1 MIHPVALIQ
10 QSTFI
15 RLKFY
20 SLRERE
26 TIVDINISIEEGQN
40 PVTVLQP
47 IGELTSDKELIAQA
61 QTAYDEG
68 SRDLLLD
75 LSQVRYMS
83 SIGLRAIHEL
93 FLLMKTE
100 ETDESREAMMTG
112 VRAGTF
118 TSPHLKLYKPNPDVM
133 SVLKTTGYDMYIEIF
148 SDYDQAIA
156 SFQNHKA
163 HRN

>member
-1 MIHPVALIQ
+1 V
-10 QSTFI
+10 
-15 RLKFY
+15 
-20 SLRERE
+20 E
-26 TIVDINISIEEGQN
+26 INIVQEEGLN

-61 QTAYDEG
+61 QAVYDEG
-68 SRDLLLD
+68 GRDILID

-93 FLLMKTE
+93 FLLMKT
-100 ETDESREAMMTG
+100 DDVNESRDAMMEG
-112 VRAGTF
+112 IRAGTF

-133 SVLKTTGYDMYIEIF
+133 SVLKTTGYDMYIEIY

-156 SFQNHKA
+156 SFQNHKT
-163 HRN
+163 HNQLNPQK